1 MALSNTIV
9 GTTPT
14 DIVSGTNTQAYAV
27 VGLYFCNFTDSGEH
41 LSIFCVKSGEAVS
54 NENAII
60 KNLAITGHTTLH
72 FPNEKFILGYGEK
85 IAGSGRYGDRV
96 TASTSYIEI

>member
-1 MALSNTIV
+1 MALSNTII

-14 DIVSGTNTQAYAV
+14 DIVSGTETQSFAV
-27 VGLYFCNFTDSGEH
+27 VGLYFCNFTSSGEH
-41 LSIFCVKSGEAVS
+41 LSIFCMKSGEAAS
-54 NENAII
+54 NNNAII

-72 FPNEKFILGYGEK
+72 FPNEKFILGNGEK
-85 IAGSGRYGDRV
+85 IAGSGWYGDRI

>member
-60 KNLAITGHTTLH
+60 KNLAITGHTTRH
-72 FPNEKFILGYGEK
+72 VPNEKFILGYGEK

>member
-1 MALSNTIV
+1 MALSNSII

-14 DIVSGTNTQAYAV
+14 DIVSGTNTQSYAV

-41 LSIFCVKSGEAVS
+41 LSIFCMKSGEAAS

-85 IAGSGRYGDRV
+85 IAGSGWYGDRI